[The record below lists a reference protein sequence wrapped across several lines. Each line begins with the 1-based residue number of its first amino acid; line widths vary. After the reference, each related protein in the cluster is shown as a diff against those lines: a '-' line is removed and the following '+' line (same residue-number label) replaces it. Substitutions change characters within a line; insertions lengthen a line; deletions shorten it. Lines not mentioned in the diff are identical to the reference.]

1 MAVQLVAVVV
11 DVAGRIRPCGG
22 ASHFWNLY
30 LQTNAD
36 LLLWRPNSQTG
47 VAVCWTLCAAAVG
60 NRVQVLRV
68 ATSGVGGGVCRDH
81 VIADVA
87 LEIHVAAAAAA
98 AAAAAVVVVLEVVV
112 VVAVVIIIVA
122 LVVVFVVGVVGIVVV
137 GGGGHDGSGGDMGCG
152 CCSSVCFFYGV
163 CLAFSLNGR

>member
-87 LEIHVAAAAAA
+87 LEIHVASFLHSGLSVARSCFY
-98 AAAAAVVVVLEVVV
+98 VVRIRGQESRL
-112 VVAVVIIIVA
+112 
-122 LVVVFVVGVVGIVVV
+122 
-137 GGGGHDGSGGDMGCG
+137 CWKR
-152 CCSSVCFFYGV
+152 
-163 CLAFSLNGR
+163 CLLSQGPPRTLKPT

>member
-87 LEIHVAAAAAA
+87 LEIHVAAAATAAA

-137 GGGGHDGSGGDMGCG
+137 GVVAIIVYSW
-152 CCSSVCFFYGV
+152 CSW
-163 CLAFSLNGR
+163 LWLLRR